1 MVDPLAARRLLYRAL
16 FAALAAGLIFVQIL
30 PLGLGTGRLPSPDLL
45 ILLLAA
51 WALRRPDYV
60 PTLLVAGVLLLSDIL
75 FMRPL
80 GLWAALGLLGVEVL
94 RSRGA
99 TSSELPF
106 LAEWLLVTV
115 VLAAMTLAESVILAV
130 LMVPRPP
137 LGAAALHLVISAVVY
152 PAAVLATTVIFGVRP
167 ATPADRD
174 ALAARS

>member
-1 MVDPLAARRLLYRAL
+1 MVDPLATRRILYRAL
-16 FAALAAGLIFVQIL
+16 FAVIAAGLIFAQIL

-45 ILLLAA
+45 ILLSAA

-60 PTLLVAGVLLLSDIL
+60 PTLLIAAVLLLSDIL

-80 GLWAALGLLGVEVL
+80 GLWAALGVLGVEML

-99 TSSELPF
+99 TSAELPF

-115 VLAAMTLAESVILAV
+115 VLAAMTVAESLILAI

-137 LGAAALHLVISAVVY
+137 LGAAALHLVISAAVY
-152 PAAVLATTVIFGVRP
+152 PAVVLATTLVFGVRS
-167 ATPADRD
+167 ATPAERD

>member
-1 MVDPLAARRLLYRAL
+1 MVDPRATQRILYRAL
-16 FAALAAGLIFVQIL
+16 FAAIAAVLIFAQIL

-45 ILLLAA
+45 ILLSAA

-60 PTLLVAGVLLLSDIL
+60 PTLLVAAVLLLSDIL

-80 GLWAALGLLGVEVL
+80 GLWAALGVLGVEML

-99 TSSELPF
+99 TAAELPF
-106 LAEWLLVTV
+106 LAEWLLVTA

-137 LGAAALHLVISAVVY
+137 LGAVALHLMISAAIY
-152 PAAVLATTVIFGVRP
+152 PTVVLATTLICGVRP
-167 ATPADRD
+167 ATPAERD
-174 ALAARS
+174 ALAARP